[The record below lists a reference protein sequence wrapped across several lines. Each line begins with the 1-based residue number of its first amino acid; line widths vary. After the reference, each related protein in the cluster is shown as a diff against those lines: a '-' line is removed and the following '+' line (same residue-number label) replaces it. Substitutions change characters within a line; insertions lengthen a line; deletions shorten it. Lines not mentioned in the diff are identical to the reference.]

1 MVATVMYDKSGLYL
15 PFYRQEKDWGLQE
28 VPLPRETIGNWY
40 NRCSLDYL
48 SPIYDAL
55 HEKFLGREVTYL
67 VAHYAVAEGTDP
79 DGLWS
84 LKKTPASK
92 HEALTRVGTAEI
104 VLNSRTDEL
113 MDIHYVSIN
122 CDH

>member
-1 MVATVMYDKSGLYL
+1 MDADADMD
-15 PFYRQEKDWGLQE
+15 
-28 VPLPRETIGNWY
+28 
-40 NRCSLDYL
+40 SLW
-48 SPIYDAL
+48 P
-55 HEKFLGREVTYL
+55 
-67 VAHYAVAEGTDP
+67 
-79 DGLWS
+79 

-113 MDIHYVSIN
+113 IDIHYVSIN